1 MIENLYTVVYKDDSK
16 VTIKLSD
23 ENHPI
28 FKAHFPTN
36 PVLPGFINFEIVSKL
51 FDIDIISIK
60 KAKFLKTVTP
70 NQVLT
75 YQKDDTKF
83 KVISQDDTIAHF
95 TL

>member
-16 VTIKLSD
+16 ATIKLSD

-36 PVLPGFINFEIVSKL
+36 PVLPGFVNFEIVSKL
-51 FDIDIISIK
+51 FDIDITSIK
-60 KAKFLKTVTP
+60 KAKFLKTLTP

-75 YQKDDTKF
+75 YQKDGSKF